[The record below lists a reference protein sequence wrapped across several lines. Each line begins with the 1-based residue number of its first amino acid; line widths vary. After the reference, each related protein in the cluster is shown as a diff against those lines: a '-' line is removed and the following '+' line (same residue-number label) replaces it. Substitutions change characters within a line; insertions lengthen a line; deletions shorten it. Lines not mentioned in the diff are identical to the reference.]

1 MTTTPRPALS
11 IHSSF
16 LPHTDPEASL
26 AFYRDVLGFEVRLD
40 VGGGPMRWIT
50 VGPVGQPDT
59 AFVLHP
65 LLEGNG
71 ITAEEHA
78 ALRSII
84 AKGAYFGA
92 NLAATD
98 LDATFA
104 ALEAA
109 GAEIVQ
115 EPVDQ
120 DYGIRDCAVRDPAGN
135 LIRIQQAA
143 A

>member
-1 MTTTPRPALS
+1 MSTTSRPPLT

-40 VGGGPMRWIT
+40 VGSGPMRWIT
-50 VGPVGQPDT
+50 VGPTGQPDT
-59 AFVLHP
+59 AVVLHP

-78 ALRSII
+78 ALRSVI

-92 NLAATD
+92 NLATAD

-104 ALEAA
+104 MLEAA

-115 EPVDQ
+115 EPVEQ
-120 DYGIRDCAVRDPAGN
+120 FYGIRDCAVRDPAGN
-135 LIRIQQAA
+135 LLRIQQSAA
-143 A
+143 

>member
-1 MTTTPRPALS
+1 MTTAQHDPPR

-26 AFYRDVLGFEVRLD
+26 AFYRDVLGYEVRLD

-50 VGPVGQPDT
+50 VGPAGQDT
-59 AFVLHP
+59 AIVLHP

-71 ITAEEHA
+71 LTEQEHD
-78 ALRSII
+78 ALQSVI
-84 AKGAYFGA
+84 AKGAYFGV
-92 NLAATD
+92 NLASDD

-109 GAEIVQ
+109 DVEIVQ
-115 EPVDQ
+115 EPMDQ
-120 DYGIRDCAVRDPAGN
+120 DYGLRDCAVRDPAGN
-135 LIRIQQAA
+135 LIRIQQTA
-143 A
+143 

>member
-1 MTTTPRPALS
+1 MTSAPRPALA

-50 VGPVGQPDT
+50 VGPADQLDT

-78 ALRSII
+78 ALRSVI

-98 LDATFA
+98 LDRTFA

-143 A
+143 G